1 MVGRIKW
8 GEKQEEA
15 EEVTKTDLTFIR
27 MFFPFCL
34 LSPFLPLDYHSSSPA
49 LGIASVCLFGLLAT

>member
-1 MVGRIKW
+1 MG
-8 GEKQEEA
+8 GKQEEA